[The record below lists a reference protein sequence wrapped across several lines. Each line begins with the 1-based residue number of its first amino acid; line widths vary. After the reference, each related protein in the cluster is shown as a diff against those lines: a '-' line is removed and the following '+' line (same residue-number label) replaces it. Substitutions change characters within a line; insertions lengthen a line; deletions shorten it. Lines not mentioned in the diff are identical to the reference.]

1 MLLRARVVVP
11 VSQPPIDNGAV
22 LLSGRRI
29 RAVGSWRD
37 SSRTQR
43 KQAVDLG
50 DVALLPGLI
59 NAHCHLDYTDMAGQ
73 FEPPRR
79 FTDWIKLITAEK
91 GQWSDDDFKIS
102 WGRGA
107 RMLERTGTTTV
118 GDIEALPKLLPEVWE
133 STPLR
138 VFSFLEMTGIRSRR
152 PPRAVLNEALEL
164 IKKLKHPRCKAW
176 LSPHAP
182 YSTMPE
188 LLKLATRTA
197 LRRRWRVTTH
207 VAESDQ
213 EFEMFLHAQGEM
225 HDWIRRNDR
234 DNSDCGLGSP
244 VQQMERNGALTS
256 SLLAIHANYLAPGDA
271 DLLGKRGVHVVHCPR
286 SHAFFRHQAFPFEA
300 LNTAGVNISLAT
312 DSLASVIN
320 PRKNTVVKRAASQSV
335 AGENRN
341 PRLKSV
347 LTEGQAAAPAII
359 ELNLFEEMRT
369 FARRFPSVPPEVIIQ
384 MVTLNPARALGC
396 AGKLGELRAGAFADL
411 IALPIERRSE
421 NVFESI
427 LNHPGHVSA
436 SMINGS
442 WAITPTN

>member
-1 MLLRARVVVP
+1 
-11 VSQPPIDNGAV
+11 
-22 LLSGRRI
+22 
-29 RAVGSWRD
+29 
-37 SSRTQR
+37 
-43 KQAVDLG
+43 
-50 DVALLPGLI
+50 
-59 NAHCHLDYTDMAGQ
+59 
-73 FEPPRR
+73 
-79 FTDWIKLITAEK
+79 
-91 GQWSDDDFKIS
+91 
-102 WGRGA
+102 
-107 RMLERTGTTTV
+107 
-118 GDIEALPKLLPEVWE
+118 
-133 STPLR
+133 
-138 VFSFLEMTGIRSRR
+138 
-152 PPRAVLNEALEL
+152 
-164 IKKLKHPRCKAW
+164 
-176 LSPHAP
+176 
-182 YSTMPE
+182 
-188 LLKLATRTA
+188 
-197 LRRRWRVTTH
+197 
-207 VAESDQ
+207 
-213 EFEMFLHAQGEM
+213 MFMHAQGEM

-234 DNSDCGLGSP
+234 DTSDCGLGSP
-244 VQQMERNGALTS
+244 VQHMERNGALTS

-320 PRKNTVVKRAASQSV
+320 PRRKTIVRRAASV
-335 AGENRN
+335 PGTIDETTP

-347 LTEGQAAAPAII
+347 TSEGQAPAPAII